1 MEYLKLLKQ
10 TFIISGA
17 VLLTSFFNF
26 KRFEIYGLL
35 AAFLCFLIGAIHTF
49 GAEYMISTNQT
60 ALSKYVFGI
69 IVSPIMGFIITASF
83 FYVSYGE
90 MHWHYWLI
98 AVFVGLLVS
107 LSDATGLVREMK
119 KTKS

>member
-1 MEYLKLLKQ
+1 M
-10 TFIISGA
+10 
-17 VLLTSFFNF
+17 
-26 KRFEIYGLL
+26 
-35 AAFLCFLIGAIHTF
+35 
-49 GAEYMISTNQT
+49 GAEYMNETNHT
-60 ALSKYVFGI
+60 DVAKHIFGI
-69 IVSPIMGFIITASF
+69 VVSPLMGFIITASF

-98 AVFVGLLVS
+98 AVFVGLLLS